1 MTKEI
6 GGTDGCIKK
15 SGLPGGT
22 TMNDG
27 GHHQMSQIVDFKV
40 QAIGKGAFL
49 IFGSY
54 LGSDDCLLMRL
65 FQSMSI
71 DSLIKLFDNNRGMD
85 ISICSLSLY
94 DASNE
99 TVH

>member
-22 TMNDG
+22 AMNDS
-27 GHHQMSQIVDFKV
+27 GHHQMSQIVGFKV
-40 QAIGKGAFL
+40 QTIGKGAFL
-49 IFGSY
+49 VFGSY

-65 FQSMSI
+65 FQGMSI
-71 DSLIKLFDNNRGMD
+71 DSFIKLFDNNRGMD
-85 ISICSLSLY
+85 ISIRPLSLY